1 MLIQLLLQ
9 SPIIFL
15 TIALAILIAISIHES
30 AHALIALRLG
40 DSTAADHGR
49 ISLNPLA
56 HLDPIG
62 TLLLLFIGFGWGK
75 PVPVNP
81 DNLHNPKRDSLIIA
95 LAGPISNLMLAVL
108 LAGVY
113 RLTQNF
119 ASEPLQTLILITGYF
134 NLLLLFFNLIPIPP
148 LDGSKII
155 ALFAPEYIYEF
166 LERYGYIL
174 LLIVIFVSIGGVSLF
189 SYLIAT
195 PVQSV
200 YTYLFSHAF
209 PF

>member
-1 MLIQLLLQ
+1 MLIQLLFQ
-9 SPIIFL
+9 SPLMFI
-15 TIALAILIAISIHES
+15 TIALAILIAISVHKS

-40 DSTAADHGR
+40 DKTAADLGR
-49 ISLNPLA
+49 TSLNPLA
-56 HLDPIG
+56 HLDPVG

-81 DNLHNPKRDSLIIA
+81 GNLCNPKRDSFIIA
-95 LAGPISNLMLAVL
+95 LAGPISNFVLAVL
-108 LAGVY
+108 LAGLY
-113 RLTQNF
+113 RLTYNL

-155 ALFAPEYIYEF
+155 ALFAPAHVYDF

-174 LLIVIFVSIGGVSLF
+174 LLMVIFMSVGGVSLF
-189 SYLIAT
+189 SFLIST
-195 PVQSV
+195 PVQTLYSF
-200 YTYLFSHAF
+200 LFSHAF

>member
-1 MLIQLLLQ
+1 MLIQLLFQ
-9 SPIIFL
+9 SPLMFI
-15 TIALAILIAISIHES
+15 TIALAILIAISVHES

-40 DSTAADHGR
+40 DKTAADLGR
-49 ISLNPLA
+49 TSLNPLA
-56 HLDPIG
+56 HLDPVG

-81 DNLHNPKRDSLIIA
+81 GNLCNPKRDSFIIA
-95 LAGPISNLMLAVL
+95 LAGPISNFVLAVL
-108 LAGVY
+108 LAGLY
-113 RLTQNF
+113 RLTYNL

-148 LDGSKII
+148 PAHVYD
-155 ALFAPEYIYEF
+155 F

-174 LLIVIFVSIGGVSLF
+174 LLMVIFMSVGGVSLF
-189 SYLIAT
+189 SFLIST
-195 PVQSV
+195 PVQTLYSF
-200 YTYLFSHAF
+200 LFSHAF

>member
-1 MLIQLLLQ
+1 MLIQLLFQ
-9 SPIIFL
+9 SPIMFF
-15 TIALAILIAISIHES
+15 TIALAILIAISVHES
-30 AHALIALRLG
+30 AHAIIAQRLG
-40 DSTAADHGR
+40 DSTAADNGR

-62 TLLLLFIGFGWGK
+62 TVLLLFIGFGWGK

-81 DNLHNPKRDSLIIA
+81 QNLRNPKRDSLMIA
-95 LAGPISNLMLAVL
+95 LAGPVSNLLLAVV
-108 LAGVY
+108 LAIIY
-113 RLTQNF
+113 RMTQLI

-155 ALFAPEYIYEF
+155 ALFAPAHVYDF
-166 LERYGYIL
+166 FERYGYIL
-174 LLIVIFVSIGGVSLF
+174 LLVIIFMSFGGVSLF
-189 SYLIAT
+189 SYLIGT
-195 PVQSV
+195 PVQNIYSL
-200 YTYLFSHAF
+200 LFSHAF

>member
-1 MLIQLLLQ
+1 MFI
-9 SPIIFL
+9 
-15 TIALAILIAISIHES
+15 TIALAILIAISVHES
-30 AHALIALRLG
+30 AHAVIALRLG
-40 DSTAADHGR
+40 DSTAADNGR

-81 DNLHNPKRDSLIIA
+81 HNLRSPKRDSLMIA
-95 LAGPISNLMLAVL
+95 LAGPASNFLLAVI
-108 LAGVY
+108 LAVIY
-113 RLTQNF
+113 RASTTV

-155 ALFAPEYIYEF
+155 ALFAPAHIYDF

-174 LLIVIFVSIGGVSLF
+174 LLVIIFMSFGGVSLF
-189 SYLIAT
+189 SYLIGT
-195 PVQSV
+195 PVQSI
-200 YTYLFSHAF
+200 YSLLFSHAF